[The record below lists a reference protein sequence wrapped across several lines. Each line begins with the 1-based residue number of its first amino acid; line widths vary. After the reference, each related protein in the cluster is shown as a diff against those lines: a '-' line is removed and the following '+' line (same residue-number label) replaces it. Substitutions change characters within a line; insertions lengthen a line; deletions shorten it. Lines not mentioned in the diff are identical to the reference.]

1 MSHLEQTSAVDI
13 RETRISF
20 SESGKGEP
28 LLLLHGNPGSRKDF
42 SSLAELI
49 AGDNI
54 RCIFPDRPGHM
65 GSEEII
71 YDTPDCWLETEFYA
85 EFIDKKAAGKTW
97 LAGYS
102 LGSFVACKI
111 AQKFPE
117 KVKGLIFIAPYL
129 TPDDKKE
136 EPSSIPNLAKGA
148 ILGTFLGAVLPLL
161 SQNKMKSHL
170 EKVFHPQPLTEEYLE
185 TWLPR
190 YTRFE
195 TLMAMMSDKNSML
208 YILDKVHEQLADI
221 KCPVTVII
229 GKEDKVCSPQNQ
241 LELIRQKL
249 PQAEI
254 HEIDNAG
261 HGLPLTHTQICADI
275 ILKQMR

>member
-1 MSHLEQTSAVDI
+1 MSHLEQTSAINI

-20 SESGKGEP
+20 SEAGKGEP

-42 SSLAELI
+42 SALAEIL
-49 AGDNI
+49 ASDTL

-85 EFIDKKAAGKTW
+85 ELIDKKAAGKTW
-97 LAGYS
+97 IVGYS
-102 LGSFVACKI
+102 LGCFVASKI
-111 AQKFPE
+111 ALRFPE

-129 TPDDKKE
+129 TPDNKNE

-148 ILGTFLGAVLPLL
+148 ILGTFLGAVLPLM

-170 EKVFHPQPLTEEYLE
+170 ERVFHPQDLSEEYLE

-208 YILDKVHEQLADI
+208 YILDKVHEQLGEI
-221 KCPVTVII
+221 KCPVTAII
-229 GKEDKVCSPQNQ
+229 GKDDKVCSPQNQ
-241 LELIRQKL
+241 IDLLRKSL
-249 PQAEI
+249 PQVEI
-254 HEIDNAG
+254 HELENAG
-261 HGLPLTHTQICADI
+261 HGLPLTHSKDCAEI
-275 ILKQMR
+275 IQKLLR